1 MSDRV
6 VIPFGARFLVLDQ
19 AVFEEGLRRGD
30 ALSAPPSP
38 PATAN
43 ADALVDA
50 DGLAQALGVER
61 SWVLRKA
68 RLREIPF
75 VQVGKYVRFSV
86 AAVVEKLR

>member
-6 VIPFGARFLVLDQ
+6 YIVPLPGVGTLELPEDVYQRCLRPI
-19 AVFEEGLRRGD
+19 AVEM
-30 ALSAPPSP
+30 PSP
-38 PATAN
+38 TAN
-43 ADALVDA
+43 SDALVDA
-50 DGLAQALGVER
+50 DGLALALGVER

-86 AAVVEKLR
+86 DAVVEKLR